1 MYLRF
6 PLLHC
11 LPFLGCTPFWKE
23 SGTGDWCFWEGE
35 WQDGLQPLV
44 CVVICSELSVEV
56 IKPLN
61 GSQFRS
67 FLLNRS
73 IQENGELKIESKIE
87 EVGSL
92 SCILLLFFSL
102 CLSISVPFLCLYL
115 SWGSLMLTCDFENI
129 SSRITPLEES
139 FLWVSICPFDQG
151 VTYCKFY
158 HRGKMDLRVCL
169 TFQVTFPEILRERE
183 VSTFTRNGGQC
194 QHPLTPAGAVRRT
207 GPTQMLGLGEH
218 RECPCTQMG
227 KPTPAHGKLA
237 SSVDYLPST

>member
-1 MYLRF
+1 MDLSFAAFYSTGLSRKMANSKSRARSKRLVPF
-6 PLLHC
+6 PVFC
-11 LPFLGCTPFWKE
+11 
-23 SGTGDWCFWEGE
+23 SCFFRY
-35 WQDGLQPLV
+35 V
-44 CVVICSELSVEV
+44 C
-56 IKPLN
+56 
-61 GSQFRS
+61 QFQ
-67 FLLNRS
+67 FLL
-73 IQENGELKIESKIE
+73 
-87 EVGSL
+87 
-92 SCILLLFFSL
+92 
-102 CLSISVPFLCLYL
+102 LCLYL